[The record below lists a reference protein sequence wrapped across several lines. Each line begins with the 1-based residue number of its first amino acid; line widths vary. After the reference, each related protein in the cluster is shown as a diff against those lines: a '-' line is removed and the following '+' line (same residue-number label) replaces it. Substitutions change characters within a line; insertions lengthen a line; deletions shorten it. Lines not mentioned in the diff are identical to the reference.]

1 MIEKLADVTADEYMR
16 LFPAPSTAF
25 GSAQFNIL
33 NTDKAEEI
41 RFIAGFDAACRPLM
55 GLVAGLRGGVWRI
68 PFSAPMAALSWNR
81 DVSLATI
88 ADFLDHVKKSLHPHQ
103 LRIVM
108 PPAFIA
114 PDMLTKINGT
124 VINMAS
130 DVTIDFNY
138 HYDLNRVA
146 DLEAYMKRN
155 ARKNFHRAQKEN
167 FIFEQAS
174 IARAYEVIRANRTS
188 KGYYLAMTAAEVE
201 ATSRI
206 IDIDAFVMTHGS
218 NDVAAAIVYRIA
230 PGVAHVVYWGDT
242 PGFEALRP
250 MNILPCH
257 IFKFYSDLGF
267 NTVNIGTSSTDGV
280 PNHGLCDFKESLG
293 CTTSLITTAIIS

>member
-1 MIEKLADVTADEYMR
+1 MIEKLADVTAGEYMQ

-33 NTDKAEEI
+33 NAAKAEDI
-41 RFIAGFDAACRPLM
+41 RFIAGFDAANRPLM
-55 GLVAGLRGGVWRI
+55 GLIAGLRCGVWRS

-81 DVSLATI
+81 DLSLATI
-88 ADFLDHVKKSLHPHQ
+88 AGFFNHAREFLQPQ
-103 LRIVM
+103 PLRVVM

-114 PDMLTKINGT
+114 PDMLAKISGT
-124 VINMAS
+124 IINMAT
-130 DVTIDFNY
+130 DVTVDFNY
-138 HYDLNRVA
+138 HYDLSRTA
-146 DLEAYMKRN
+146 DIEAYMKRN
-155 ARKNFHRAQKEN
+155 ARKNLHRAQKEN
-167 FIFEQAS
+167 FIFGQAS
-174 IARAYEVIRANRTS
+174 IERAYEVIRANRTS
-188 KGYYLAMTAAEVE
+188 KGYYLAMTADEVE
-201 ATSRI
+201 ATSRV
-206 IDIDAFVMTHGS
+206 IDIDAFVMTHAD

-267 NTVNIGTSSTDGV
+267 STVNIGTSSTDGI

-293 CTTSLITTAIIS
+293 CTTSLITTATIS